1 MSLFAFWSSYD
12 LIIVAIIAL
21 LLFGNRLPGVMRSLG
36 QGVTEFKKG
45 MEGVPEDDSKKTEAK
60 KLDDQ
65 PVKS

>member
-45 MEGVPEDDSKKTEAK
+45 MEGVPEDDAKKTEAK
-60 KLDDQ
+60 KLDDHA
-65 PVKS
+65 V